1 MDSGTDT
8 KAKQSIRHRSLPRGL
23 YAITD
28 GDLLPRSRL
37 PGAVRE
43 ALQGG
48 ARTIQY
54 REKFADIDQRLEQA
68 LTIRDLC
75 HEFGAAFIINDDVEL
90 AIRTRADGIH
100 IGREDGRCRD
110 IRAQVGDELLV
121 GVSCYDSLELAVAAQ
136 DEGADYVAFGS
147 AYASAT
153 KPNAVHAPVS
163 LYRDAVARLPIAVV
177 AIGGIN
183 RSNGQILVDA
193 GCRSLAVIRSL
204 FGARDIRREALAF
217 AALFGQDA
225 SQGTSDLF

>member
-1 MDSGTDT
+1 MR
-8 KAKQSIRHRSLPRGL
+8 QRSLPRGL

-28 GDLLPRSRL
+28 SDLLSRSRL

-48 ARTIQY
+48 ARVIQY
-54 REKFADIDQRLEQA
+54 RQKFADSDQRLEQA
-68 LTIRDLC
+68 LIIRDLC
-75 HEFGAAFIINDDVEL
+75 HEFGATFVVNDDVEL
-90 AIRTRADGIH
+90 AIRVRADGIH

-110 IRAQVGDELLV
+110 IRDQIGDELLV
-121 GVSCYDSLELAVAAQ
+121 GVSCYDSLERAVEAQ
-136 DEGADYVAFGS
+136 NEGADYVAFGS

-163 LYRDAVARLPIAVV
+163 LYRNAVAELAIAVV

-183 RSNGQILVDA
+183 CSNGQILVDA
-193 GCRSLAVIRSL
+193 GCRSLAVIHSL
-204 FGARDIRREALAF
+204 FGARDIRRKALAF

-225 SQGTSDLF
+225 DQGTS

>member
-1 MDSGTDT
+1 MDSETDAKT
-8 KAKQSIRHRSLPRGL
+8 KQSIRRRSLPRGL

-28 GDLLPRSRL
+28 SDLLSRSRM

-48 ARTIQY
+48 ARVIQY
-54 REKFADIDQRLEQA
+54 REKFADHDQRLEQA
-68 LTIRDLC
+68 HIIRDLC
-75 HEFGAAFIINDDVEL
+75 HEFGATFIVNDDVEL
-90 AIRTRADGIH
+90 AIRVRADGIH

-110 IRAQVGDELLV
+110 IREQVGDELLI
-121 GVSCYDSLELAVAAQ
+121 GVSCYDSLERAVEAQ

-163 LYRDAVARLPIAVV
+163 LYRDAVAKLAIAVV

-193 GCRSLAVIRSL
+193 GCRSLAVIHSL
-204 FGARDIRREALAF
+204 FGSRDIRRQALAF
-217 AALFGQDA
+217 DALFGQDA
-225 SQGTSDLF
+225 GS